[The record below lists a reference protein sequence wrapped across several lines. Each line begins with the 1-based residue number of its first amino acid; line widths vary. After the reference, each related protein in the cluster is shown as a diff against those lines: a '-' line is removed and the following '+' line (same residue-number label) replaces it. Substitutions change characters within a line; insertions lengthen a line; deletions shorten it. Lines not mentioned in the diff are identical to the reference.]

1 MSSKPNPKRSKSA
14 SGAAG
19 VKMLITAASLTA
31 VIGGWASFTARGAG
45 AQLPEQNNNEEAIDD
60 NHRLTVDLSPLPT
73 LIPEPSPVP
82 TLRVVTGLPSSTSR
96 VVASPGSG
104 LPAPTPV
111 AAKDSSAKG
120 KGSSS
125 KGAAPK
131 ESSKPPKPDP
141 VSNTR
146 SSK

>member
-1 MSSKPNPKRSKSA
+1 MSPTPKSKRSKSS

-45 AQLPEQNNNEEAIDD
+45 VQLPDQNDTEEAADD
-60 NHRLTVDLSPLPT
+60 NHRISVDLSPLPT
-73 LIPEPSPVP
+73 LVSEPSPVP
-82 TLRVVTGLPSSTSR
+82 TLRVVTGLPSSTNR
-96 VVASPGSG
+96 VIASPGSG
-104 LPAPTPV
+104 LPVPTPI
-111 AAKDSSAKG
+111 AAKDSSGKG
-120 KGSSS
+120 KGTSPKDVTPKDVS
-125 KGAAPK
+125 KL
-131 ESSKPPKPDP
+131 PKPDP